1 MKKTSLKSRLMSLI
15 CVLTMLVGMLFPGAL
30 GKATEVEAAD
40 AGKIEISTPE
50 ELAKIGQDAAFPM
63 TGDYVLTNDLDMS
76 GIDFIPIGGT
86 HGVKGTVS
94 GDHVFS
100 GTFDGQGHLISNL
113 TINVSEQVTDYAQI
127 GLFSVVASDNA
138 ADYAKV
144 SNLAFANVSI
154 TVDMDGGFTAAG
166 TLAGEVNGYAEVENI
181 AVLDGNVIV
190 NADNGSDTV
199 GVAGVIGECR
209 TNASMGNNNITVK
222 NIYNGAQILAGG
234 STDNNYASGI
244 IGRVAVTPCKAI
256 NGCVNTGRTS
266 YKGDLG
272 TGIANFAYNVD
283 SSCVTNSYFLFDTGR
298 AVSSTELDESVLKSG
313 VLPDGLSETA
323 WYASEG
329 SYPLP
334 VMCKEGGA
342 SEYLGLMSVSL
353 GFAKGDNAASVT
365 QDIELPLTAGDK
377 TLTWTSSNP
386 SVIEIDGAAAKV
398 KGVMSSVTVTLTA
411 FASDGKSRRFNVT
424 VVSNVT
430 AAFDQGYAKPGQKLT
445 VVMSNAPEDLQCTY
459 TWSVGDKV
467 LAGITG
473 DSYTPTEADKE
484 KFIKVTVKA
493 KNYSNAEWNVSM
505 YMSDLPVVYID
516 TEDGRDV
523 TTKDYKDS
531 NLRLQG
537 NDEYT
542 KSSVLYNGAAEIKG
556 RGNSTWDYSLANG
569 LKKPFKIKLD
579 KKTDVLGMGKN
590 KHWVLLANMIDHTN
604 MRNQLMYEFAEDIGM
619 ACVMDS
625 KPVILVMNG
634 EYVGFYELCEHK
646 RIDETRINV
655 FDWEGLGEDIA
666 AAIADGAGLS
676 KGDASDLEE
685 QMTLDFSWYDTGN
698 VTFKGTTY
706 KVADYYTDEIPE
718 FTGGFALDMDFR
730 IDDSKNIS
738 KFRTDYGYPMIFEA
752 PEYAKTSPSM
762 MNYVKTYLQAFED
775 AIHDDDYYAEYD
787 GEEMHYSELYDI
799 DSLIQNWYLVEY
811 SMNWDGM
818 KNSTLMYKDLDGKL
832 TMGPAWDFD
841 WCWGNINMYSMT
853 GPSVIT
859 GWHTTQDSFCEQS
872 YQYENWNRYLASDPY
887 FMTLAYEKWQEIRGT
902 VIEDMIKDGGKIDKL
917 TEEYR
922 IPSEANDAKW
932 ASTYNKYSGYN
943 IAADGSKQYTQSET
957 YADAVNSMKNFIK
970 LRVAWMD
977 KQFTS
982 VDNLLTSLGR
992 YKGSGELQVE
1002 NIKDAEEGKTEV
1014 TASVTNS
1021 NAKKIAFYVNG
1032 IRAGEADVQS
1042 GRAVL
1047 TVNDTMLRSGENK
1060 TNTVQIRALDASGA
1074 FLKNGT
1080 TVLTNYKNFEKTTS
1094 GMVTDKMALQSA
1106 IASAKELKEDNY
1118 TAESWAA
1125 AKIADVIAAAEA
1137 VMENA
1142 DATQDEVDA
1151 AVKALA
1157 DAQKSLER
1165 KSELLLDFTF
1175 DDAETGFKGGQ
1186 AAAEPVGEL
1195 REVDGRKALYLNGSE
1210 FLDVTKEDGSSLL
1223 TNVQAMTVSFDMK
1236 PTAHG
1241 TTGWPFYAAPGAD
1254 RQPIGNGEIYTGI
1267 LIQNN
1272 GTLMVERYLNGRGEG
1287 NISTAGKNDQW
1298 SHVEVQYNE
1307 TETILSIDGVEI
1319 QKLPCT
1325 YSLTDIFGE
1334 NSILQIGKANWNNG
1348 EYFQGYIDNYKI
1360 AATKIAETPDPE
1372 VDKTALQTA
1381 IADAEKLD
1389 KDKYTADTWNAVQ
1402 TALAD
1407 AKKVNDNEAATQ
1419 KMADDAATALG
1430 NAVKALEEKPEPI
1443 EPDKADKSKLQTAV
1457 DHAVPDTD
1465 KEKYT
1470 EDSWAAYEK
1479 ALDAA
1484 MQVLADE
1491 NVEQKAV
1498 DEAEK
1503 KLADAFDA
1511 LEEKPDDPYPPI
1523 IKLPYVDVGEDA
1535 WYYDAV
1541 AYNYVEK
1548 TMTGKDETHFAPE
1561 ETLVRAQF
1569 AAVLHKM
1576 NETPEMEYTDLFSD
1590 VTEPDWFKDAVLW
1603 AADKKI
1609 VTGYTGTDL
1618 FGPNDSVT
1626 RSQMATMMYRY
1637 AKEYK
1642 GYELKEDGDYNS
1654 FPDAGDVQEFA
1665 KDAMKWAVTEGIITG
1680 KTINGQLL
1688 LDPQGSAN
1696 RAECATII
1704 RRFLEKYGEEK

>member
-1 MKKTSLKSRLMSLI
+1 
-15 CVLTMLVGMLFPGAL
+15 MLVGMLFPGAL
-30 GKATEVEAAD
+30 GAVAETEAAE

-50 ELAKIGQDAAFPM
+50 ELTKIGKDAAFPM

-76 GIDFIPIGGT
+76 GINFTPIGGT
-86 HGVKGTVS
+86 HGEKGAVS
-94 GDHVFS
+94 GNHVFS

-113 TINVSEQVTDYAQI
+113 TIDVSGQVTDYAQI
-127 GLFSVVASDNA
+127 GLFSVVASANA
-138 ADYAKV
+138 SDYARV
-144 SNLAFANVSI
+144 SNLVFANVSL

-166 TLAGEVNGYAEVENI
+166 TLAGEVNGYAEIENI

-199 GVAGVIGECR
+199 GAAGVIGECR
-209 TNASMGNNNITVK
+209 TNANMGNNYVTVK
-222 NIYNGAQILAGG
+222 NIYNGAQILAGS
-234 STDNNYASGI
+234 STNNNYASGI
-244 IGRVAVTPCKAI
+244 IGRVSVTPCKAI
-256 NGCVNTGRTS
+256 TGCVNTGRTS

-283 SSCVTNSYFLFDTGR
+283 SRCVTNSYFLFDTGR
-298 AVSSTELDESVLKSG
+298 AVSSTELEESVLKSG

-353 GFAKGDNAASVT
+353 GFAKGENAASVT

-386 SVIEIDGAAAKV
+386 AVIEIDGAVAKV
-398 KGVMSSVTVTLTA
+398 KGVMSPVTVTLTA
-411 FASDGKSRRFNVT
+411 SASDGKSRRFNVT

-445 VVMSNAPEDLQCTY
+445 VVISNAPEDLQCSY
-459 TWSVGDKV
+459 TWSVGGKT
-467 LAGITG
+467 LTSITG

-484 KFIKVTVKA
+484 KFIKVVVKA

-505 YMSDLPVVYID
+505 YMSDLPVIYID

-523 TTKDYKDS
+523 TTKEYKDS

-556 RGNSTWDYSLANG
+556 RGNSTWDYSLSNG

-590 KHWVLLANMIDHTN
+590 KHWVLLANAIDHTN

-646 RIDETRINV
+646 RVGETRINV

-666 AAIADGAGLS
+666 AAIADAVGLS

-738 KFRTDYGYPMIFEA
+738 KFRTRYGYPMIFEA

-762 MNYVKTYLQAFED
+762 MNYVQTYLQAFED

-787 GEEMHYSELYDI
+787 GEEVHYSELYDI
-799 DSLIQNWYLVEY
+799 DSLLQNWYLVEY

-859 GWHTTQDSFCEQS
+859 GWHTTEDSFCEQA
-872 YQYENWNRYLASDPY
+872 YQRENWNRYLASDPY

-902 VIEDMIKDGGKIDKL
+902 VIEDMIKDGGKIDRL

-932 ASTYNKYSGYN
+932 ASTYNKYSGYS
-943 IAADGSKQYTQSET
+943 IAADGSKKYTQSET
-957 YADAVNSMKNFIK
+957 YADAVNSMKNYIK

-982 VDNLLTSLGR
+982 VDNLLASLGR
-992 YKGSGELQVE
+992 YKGSGELEVAE
-1002 NIKDAEEGKTEV
+1002 IKDAGEGKTEI

-1032 IRAGEADVQS
+1032 IRAGEADVKS

-1047 TVNDTMLRSGENK
+1047 TVSDAMLRSGENK

-1074 FLKNGT
+1074 FLKNNS

-1094 GMVTDKMALQSA
+1094 GVISDKMALQRA
-1106 IASAKELKEDNY
+1106 IASAKQLKEDDY

-1142 DATQDEVDA
+1142 DATQEEVDA

-1157 DAQKSLER
+1157 DAQKLLEQNVD
-1165 KSELLLDFTF
+1165 LLLDFTF
-1175 DDAETGFKGGQ
+1175 DDAESGFKGGQ
-1186 AAAEPVGEL
+1186 AVAEPVGEL

-1210 FLDVTKEDGSSLL
+1210 FLNVTKEDGSSLL

-1241 TTGWPFYAAPGAD
+1241 ATGWPYYAARSAAGQAG
-1254 RQPIGNGEIYTGI
+1254 GNEIYTGI

-1287 NISTAGKNDQW
+1287 SIATAGKNDQW

-1334 NSILQIGKANWNNG
+1334 NSILQIGKANWGNG

-1360 AATKIAETPDPE
+1360 AVTKMAETPKT
-1372 VDKTALQTA
+1372 DKTALQKA

-1389 KDKYTADTWNAVQ
+1389 KDKYTADTWEAVE

-1419 KMADDAATALG
+1419 KMADDAVTALE
-1430 NAVKALEEKPEPI
+1430 NAVKALEEKPI
-1443 EPDKADKSKLQTAV
+1443 EPDKADKSKLQEAV

-1484 MQVLADE
+1484 KKVLEDE
-1491 NVEQKAV
+1491 KAEQEAV

-1503 KLADAFDA
+1503 ALADAADA
-1511 LEEKPDDPYPPI
+1511 LEKKPPTPPI
-1523 IKLPYVDVGEDA
+1523 TKLPYVDVEEDA

-1541 AYNYVEK
+1541 AYNYYAK
-1548 TMTGKDETHFAPE
+1548 TMTGLDPTHFGPSN
-1561 ETLVRAQF
+1561 TLVRGQF

-1576 NETPEMEYTDLFSD
+1576 NEMPVMEYTDLFSD

-1603 AADKKI
+1603 AAEKKI

-1618 FGPNDSVT
+1618 FGPNDPVT
-1626 RSQMATMMYRY
+1626 RAQMATMMYRY

-1642 GYELKEDGDYNS
+1642 GYELKEDGDYSS
-1654 FPDAGDVQEFA
+1654 FPDAGEVQEFA
-1665 KDAMKWAVTEGIITG
+1665 VDALKWAVAEEIITG
-1680 KTINGQLL
+1680 KTIDGQLL

-1704 RRFLEKYGEEK
+1704 QRFLEKYGEEK